1 MWWRRQRPAGR
12 APQVIVVGAGFAGLA
27 AVQELD
33 RAGAGVLLID
43 RNVYSTFQPLLYQVA
58 TGGLNAGDVSYPARA
73 FTRRHHTRFRLGEV
87 TGVDPAAREVTLAD
101 GARFGYDYLILATG
115 VSAAYYGVTGAAEHS
130 LGLYTR
136 RDAVEL
142 RNHIMARLER
152 LDVAGPG
159 KEVNFTVVG
168 GGATG
173 VELAGALAELRSTAL
188 DTAFPEV
195 NLASVH
201 IRLVEQASALLLPFE
216 PRLRDYA
223 RAELTARGVEVR
235 LDEAIREVRSDRVVL
250 ASGEQLPSDVTIWA
264 AGVAAPAAVAEWG
277 LPQGRGGRIL
287 AGPDLRVPGQQRIF
301 AVGDL
306 ALAEEQ
312 PLPQLAQPA
321 LQTGKHAAQQITRLA
336 AGQPTEPFHYHD
348 KGIMATIGRR
358 SAVVEL
364 PHRIRVRGTLAWLAW
379 LGLHLITLL
388 GNRNRLSALLNLSW
402 RYLTWGHG
410 GGVIVGDDPPPF
422 LTGGPVPVGHEI
434 HSGHEVHTGHEMH
447 TGHGVPVGRDRSLP

>member
-1 MWWRRQRPAGR
+1 MWRRNQRKQRAAGD
-12 APQVIVVGAGFAGLA
+12 APRVIVVGAGFAGLA
-27 AVQELD
+27 AVEQLD

-58 TGGLNAGDVSYPARA
+58 TGGLNPGDVSYPARA
-73 FTRRHHTRFRLGEV
+73 FTRRHRARFRLGEV
-87 TGVDPAAREVTLAD
+87 TGIDPAAREVTLAD
-101 GARFGYDYLILATG
+101 GARFGYDYLVLATG
-115 VSAAYYGVTGAAEHS
+115 VAAAYYGVTGAAEHT

-152 LDVAGPG
+152 LDIAGPG
-159 KEVNFTVVG
+159 REVSFTVVG

-188 DTAFPEV
+188 DAAFPEV
-195 NLASVH
+195 DLASVH
-201 IRLVEQASALLLPFE
+201 IQLVEQAPALLLPFE
-216 PRLRDYA
+216 PRLREYA
-223 RAELTARGVEVR
+223 RAELAARGVEVR
-235 LDEAIREVRSDRVVL
+235 LAEAIQEVRSDRVVL
-250 ASGEQLPSDVTIWA
+250 ASGEELPSDVTIWA
-264 AGVAAPAAVAEWG
+264 AGVTAPAAVAEWG
-277 LPQGRGGRIL
+277 LPQGRGGRVL
-287 AGPDLRVPGQQRIF
+287 VGPDLRVPGQQRIF

-306 ALAEEQ
+306 ALAQEQ

-321 LQTGKHAAQQITRLA
+321 LQTGRHAAQQIARLA
-336 AGQPTEPFHYHD
+336 AGQPAEPFRYRD

-379 LGLHLITLL
+379 LGLHLVTLL

-402 RYLTWGHG
+402 RYLTWGHD

-422 LTGGPVPVGHEI
+422 LADGPAPAGGGRPAGRGVPL
-434 HSGHEVHTGHEMH
+434 
-447 TGHGVPVGRDRSLP
+447 GHGRPAGRDVRVGGG